1 MNDTPIILIVD
12 DNPTNLSV
20 LFEYLEESGYE
31 LAVAQSG
38 EEALQQLEHVQ
49 PDLILLDVLLPGI
62 DGFELCRQLKEH
74 PATAK
79 IPIVFMTALAND
91 IDKVKGFLAGGV
103 DYITKPLHHE
113 EVLVRINSHLQIQQL
128 QRELTQRRQQLD
140 AQNTLLAQKD
150 EHIRELQASKDAFC
164 LCVSEKLQQP
174 LDALIGYARL
184 IDDNLEEYG
193 RDEIR
198 NTVRRLRHTAEKL
211 SALCDNLLLWS
222 KIQQNALEYRPET
235 IALDEI
241 AVYNI
246 LLHAPAAEQKR
257 ISLNSAIPEKTLAY
271 ADDMMLNVIFRN
283 LLANALA
290 STESGGE
297 ITISVA
303 DRQTLLEVAVT
314 DTGVGMTPEQLQR
327 VFHAP
332 GAGETTGIGLPL
344 CQALVAKQGGTIR
357 AESERGQGAAICF
370 TLPKAL

>member
-49 PDLILLDVLLPGI
+49 PDLILLDVLLPGL
-62 DGFELCRQLKEH
+62 DGFETCQHLKEN

-113 EVLVRINSHLQIQQL
+113 EVLVRINSHLQIQRL
-128 QRELTQRRQQLD
+128 QRELTQHQQRLNV
-140 AQNTLLAQKD
+140 QNTLLAQKD
-150 EHIRELQASKDAFC
+150 ERIQELQTSKDAFC
-164 LCVSEKLQQP
+164 LCVSQKLQQP
-174 LDALIGYARL
+174 LDALMGYARL
-184 IDDNLEEYG
+184 IDDNIEEYG

-198 NTVRRLRHTAEKL
+198 NTARRLRQSAEKL
-211 SALCDNLLLWS
+211 SALYENLLLWS
-222 KIQQNALEYRPET
+222 KIQQNTLDYRPET
-235 IALDEI
+235 VALDEI

-246 LLHAPAAEQKR
+246 LLHTPAAEQKR
-257 ISLNSAIPEKTLAY
+257 ISLNSTIPEKTLMY
-271 ADDMMLNVIFRN
+271 ADEKMMNVIFRN
-283 LLANALA
+283 VLANALNF
-290 STESGGE
+290 TKPGGQ
-297 ITISVA
+297 ITISVE
-303 DRQTLLEVAVT
+303 DRHDLFEVVVT
-314 DTGVGMTPEQLQR
+314 DTGIGMDTEQLNRLFQT
-327 VFHAP
+327 P
-332 GAGETTGIGLPL
+332 GVKENPGIGLPL
-344 CQALVAKQGGTIR
+344 CQSLIAKQGGTIR
-357 AESERGQGAAICF
+357 AESELGKGAVIRF

>member
-38 EEALQQLEHVQ
+38 EETLQQLEHVQ

-113 EVLVRINSHLQIQQL
+113 EVLVRINSHLQIQRL
-128 QRELTQRRQQLD
+128 QRELKEYQQQLNV
-140 AQNTLLAQKD
+140 QNTLLAQKD
-150 EHIRELQASKDAFC
+150 ERIRELQASKGALY

-184 IDDNLEEYG
+184 IDDNIEEYG

-211 SALCDNLLLWS
+211 SALYDNLLFWS
-222 KIQQNALEYRPET
+222 KIQQNTIEYSPET

-246 LLHAPAAEQKR
+246 LLNTPTAEQKR
-257 ISLNSAIPEKTLAY
+257 IRLNSTIPEKTLAH
-271 ADDMMLNVIFRN
+271 ADDMMVNVILRN

-290 STESGGE
+290 FTEPGGE
-297 ITISVA
+297 ITVSVEEQH
-303 DRQTLLEVAVT
+303 DLLEVAVT
-314 DTGVGMTPEQLQR
+314 DTGIGMENEQLHR
-327 VFHAP
+327 LFHTPDA
-332 GAGETTGIGLPL
+332 EEKTGIGLPL
-344 CQALVAKQGGTIR
+344 CQALIAKQGGTIR
-357 AESERGQGAAICF
+357 AESERGQGTTIRF